1 MPAVTAPP
9 ARSWLDSVLA
19 WWRAVPL
26 IPVAALV
33 AVMALPIWVMQAKEA
48 ERAEELYYPFSHFPM
63 YSEFT
68 DWDYVV
74 YLADGTGQPLALEKV
89 TQGVRVAR
97 TKKNFNSALNDAL
110 DDMEERT
117 GDSPSKRDAPPELLA
132 QAGDETLRWVVQQ
145 WRDRDPAGL
154 ARYPQLRLYR
164 QGISFQ
170 DGKVRPE
177 PAVLVAEWTAD
188 PSVPAPAA
196 APQSVP
202 APVPAA

>member
-1 MPAVTAPP
+1 MIRPS
-9 ARSWLDSVLA
+9 RSRLDAVLA

-26 IPVAALV
+26 IPVALLV
-33 AVMALPIWVMQAKEA
+33 AIMALPIWVMQANEA
-48 ERAEELYYPFSHFPM
+48 ERAEELYFPFSHFPM

-74 YLADGTGQPLALEKV
+74 YLADGEGRPLPLEKV

-97 TKKNFNSALNDAL
+97 TKKNFNSTLNALL
-110 DDMEERT
+110 DEMEEET
-117 GDSPSKRDAPPELLA
+117 GDSPGKREAPPELLA
-132 QAGDETLRWVVQQ
+132 HAGDETLRWVVQQ

-154 ARYPQLRLYR
+154 VRYPRLRLYL

-177 PAVLVAEWTAD
+177 EPKLVGEWSAESAP
-188 PSVPAPAA
+188 PSPAP
-196 APQSVP
+196 ST
-202 APVPAA
+202 PVPATR